1 LSLQIYKNVK
11 VLFILAFQPK
21 PIRIVAHFSIIP
33 AQKPISMK
41 KLFTLLGIM
50 LFLST
55 TAFKPVSGLDEVIGA
70 LRSGNATELSKYVDD
85 NIEISLPDKTDSY
98 SRAQA
103 LMILQDFFSGNAVRN
118 FEIKHKGDNGGSQF
132 CIGTLQTKSGN
143 YRTTVFMKTKN
154 GRQLVK
160 EIRFQ
165 PS

>member
-1 LSLQIYKNVK
+1 LQSYKIVK

-21 PIRIVAHFSIIP
+21 PIRIVAHFSILP

-41 KLFTLLGIM
+41 KIFTLLGLV
-50 LFLST
+50 LFFST
-55 TAFKPVSGLDEVIGA
+55 TAFKPLSGLDDVIGA
-70 LRSGNATELSKYVDD
+70 LKSGNATELSKYVDD
-85 NIEISLPDKTDSY
+85 NIEISLPDKTDTY
-98 SRAQA
+98 SRTQA
-103 LMILQDFFSGNAVRN
+103 LMILQDFFSGNAVRS

-132 CIGTLQTKSGN
+132 CIGTLQTKTGS

-165 PS
+165 PA